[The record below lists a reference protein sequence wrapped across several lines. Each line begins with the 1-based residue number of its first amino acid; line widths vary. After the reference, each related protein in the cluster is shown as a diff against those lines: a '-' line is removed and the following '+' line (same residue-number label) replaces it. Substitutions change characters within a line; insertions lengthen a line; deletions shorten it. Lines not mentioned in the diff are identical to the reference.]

1 MIRWPVTFAFSSLTL
16 PGPWSILAHRKQQRH
31 GVGPAKQ
38 ELADHLALKERGDA
52 MSSHSGKRI
61 LICGLAVFVVGFGP
75 ALLGAAPG
83 PLPSQKPDVEVVSNP
98 KTPVPPAGQRKR
110 LVLKEELSIGVREG
124 DEKYMFGANVAF
136 NTDHEGNFYVTD
148 WDKREILK
156 YDPSGKYVRTIGR
169 KGQGPGEFQNL
180 SIARF
185 DRDGTLYVTDLSSQR
200 ISFFDKDGT
209 YLRQTPIPDVFED
222 LYIGAKGG
230 YVSSRTIPA
239 ESDGGMAFKIV
250 DGFFNDKF
258 ELATEF
264 NVRLSAYK
272 PPSGRDATSRAKFT
286 AGILSDLAFRPG
298 PMHLVAADGTIYFGY
313 PEDYAIDV
321 YSPEG
326 RKIKTIRR
334 AYDPIKVNDKD
345 KDYFAVTRAK
355 PFVTRTGGG
364 ARSEDEVRDILKYIE
379 YPESKPAY
387 QSLAVMENGWLVV
400 LVDYGAGGPSLF
412 DIFDERGR
420 YVGQFKAELPADYG
434 RVFFKNGKAYAVVTD
449 EEGYKSVKRFGYT
462 IESY

>member
-1 MIRWPVTFAFSSLTL
+1 MLCRLKNPICAFNLI
-16 PGPWSILAHRKQQRH
+16 ILFL
-31 GVGPAKQ
+31 G
-38 ELADHLALKERGDA
+38 
-52 MSSHSGKRI
+52 
-61 LICGLAVFVVGFGP
+61 
-75 ALLGAAPG
+75 LGAAFIAGQPASPG
-83 PLPSQKPDVEVVSNP
+83 PQKADVELVSNP

-148 WDKREILK
+148 WDKMEILK

-239 ESDGGMAFKIV
+239 ESDGGMAFKII

-264 NVRLSAYK
+264 NARLSAYK

-286 AGILSDLAFRPG
+286 AGILSDMAFRPT
-298 PMHLVAADGTIYFGY
+298 PIHLVAADGTIYFGY

-326 RKIKTIRR
+326 RKVKTIRR

-379 YPESKPAY
+379 YPENKPAY
-387 QSLAVMENGWLVV
+387 QSLAVMEDGWLVV
-400 LVDYGAGGPSLF
+400 LVDFAAGDYSLF
-412 DIFDERGR
+412 DIFDESGR
-420 YVGQFKAELPADYG
+420 YIGQFKTGIFPDYG
-434 RVFFKNGKAYAVVTD
+434 RFFFFKNGKAYAVEAD
-449 EEGYKSVKRFGYT
+449 DEGYKSAKRFRYV
-462 IESY
+462 IENY